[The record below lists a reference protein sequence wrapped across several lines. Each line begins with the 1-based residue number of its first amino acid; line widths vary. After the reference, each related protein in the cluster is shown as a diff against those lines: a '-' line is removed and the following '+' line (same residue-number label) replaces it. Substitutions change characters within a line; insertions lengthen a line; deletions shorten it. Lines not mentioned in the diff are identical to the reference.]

1 MSFYASS
8 KKSCEVI
15 LHSFSHIHKIPIT
28 VFRFFTVYGPWG
40 RPDMALFKFTKSIMN
55 DQVIDVYNHGKM
67 ERDFTYIDDL
77 IFSIISLK
85 DINPRNSKV
94 SNTGFSSIAPFRV
107 INIGNGNAI
116 NLMDFINLIEIKLN
130 KKAKIKYLDLQ
141 KGDVPKT
148 LSDTT
153 NLDNLIGKKRKK
165 TDIKV
170 GINNF
175 VDWYLQYYNKGR

>member
-1 MSFYASS
+1 MFHQ
-8 KKSCEVI
+8 
-15 LHSFSHIHKIPIT
+15 LHHLGNKYWKWKT
-28 VFRFFTVYGPWG
+28 V
-40 RPDMALFKFTKSIMN
+40 
-55 DQVIDVYNHGKM
+55 
-67 ERDFTYIDDL
+67 
-77 IFSIISLK
+77 
-85 DINPRNSKV
+85 
-94 SNTGFSSIAPFRV
+94 
-107 INIGNGNAI
+107 

-130 KKAKIKYLDLQ
+130 KKAKIKYLNLQ

-153 NLDNLIGKKRKK
+153 NLDNLIGKRKK